1 MQDIYTNYLLTQND
15 KACATH
21 LSALL
26 NNIISHDQ
34 VTRFLNNKLY
44 TSKDLWQYIKK
55 KVLLDSKN
63 NQGILIFDD
72 TISEKPYSK
81 ENEINCWHFDHAKG
95 GFQKGI
101 NILTC
106 YYRSN
111 NLQLPIAYE
120 IIKKDKYYHDPKT
133 GRLKRKA
140 TITKNEHFKNYLDK
154 CIENKV
160 DFEYVL
166 ADSWYGSKA
175 NMNYISEKLKKKFV
189 IGVKSNRLFKMYDKS
204 SKSWT
209 NYSQLRHTELKSDR
223 SYLIKLKGCNSLL
236 TLLKKVF
243 KNGDGSVG
251 TLYIVSND
259 LELGSEALYDLYK
272 KRWSIEVY
280 HKNIKNHAS
289 LSKSP
294 TKTVKTQSNHIFMS
308 MIAYCKFEILKNK
321 SSYGNQHQ
329 LKELLLIKANQA
341 TMKELIKLQK
351 QFGVA
356 A

>member
-1 MQDIYTNYLLTQND
+1 MQDLYTNYLLTQND

-21 LSALL
+21 LSSLL

-34 VTRFLNNKLY
+34 VTRFLNKKLY
-44 TSKDLWQYIKK
+44 TSKDLWLYLKK
-55 KVLLDSKN
+55 KILLDSKN
-63 NQGILIFDD
+63 NDGVLIFDD

-95 GFQKGI
+95 KFQKGI

-106 YYRSN
+106 FYNSN
-111 NLQLPIAYE
+111 NLQIPIAYD
-120 IIKKDKYYHDPKT
+120 IIKKDNYYTDAKT
-133 GRLKRKA
+133 GKLKRKA
-140 TITKNEHFKNYLDK
+140 SITKNEHFKHYLGK

-160 DFEYVL
+160 DFKYVL
-166 ADSWYGSKA
+166 ADSWYGSKS
-175 NMNYISEKLKKKFV
+175 NMNYINDELGKKFV

-204 SKSWT
+204 SKTWT
-209 NYSQLRHTELKSDR
+209 DYSQLRHNKLKSDR

-243 KNGDGSVG
+243 TNGDGSVG
-251 TLYIVSND
+251 TLYLVSND
-259 LELGSEALYDLYK
+259 LDLDSLALYDLYK

-294 TKTVKTQSNHIFMS
+294 TKTVKTQSNHIFMCMVS
-308 MIAYCKFEILKNK
+308 YCKFELLKNS
-321 SSYGNQHQ
+321 SSYANQHQ
-329 LKELLLIKANQA
+329 LKEMLLIKANQA
-341 TMKELIKLQK
+341 TMQELIKLQK
-351 QFGVA
+351 HFGVA